1 MNDNRVAWWLD
12 TLSFLGLGLVFLM
25 LFFILCVSIR
35 MVITPCPP
43 RPPCQQ
49 TERQATPK
57 PKTPPWLERAT
68 VVEC

>member
-1 MNDNRVAWWLD
+1 MDNDRIMWWLD
-12 TLSFLGLGLVFLM
+12 TLMFFGLGLVFLM
-25 LFFILCVSIR
+25 LFFLLGASIR
-35 MVITPCPP
+35 IAVSPCPP

-49 TERQATPK
+49 TDRQATPK